1 MKNPTLNW
9 SLIFKSFLIDYYLTK
24 PEVRAEAL
32 TGNVVHMKCIRE
44 KVLEDIKFPIFSPI
58 NALMFIIIKAT
69 LNNDLVVKYFIDH
82 LNLDMKDEHWC
93 NLFGKIMSIRLLRHE
108 FKPDGEVLI
117 HKMYSNVE
125 ISLLIAE
132 NYTLIQEFVKS
143 LFTEDPK
150 GLEFSEMRSRFQ
162 ISISADYSNPGTAI
176 ARHKQFEYNT
186 IEEFYMSEEA
196 QELDFVDYL
205 KRKIHLLITERNI
218 AVTPS
223 PLTYFMTGFAIIL
236 LPSGTSY
243 SEIKEH
249 LNQNYDV

>member
-9 SLIFKSFLIDYYLTK
+9 SVIFKSFLIDYYLTK
-24 PEVRAEAL
+24 PEVRINAL
-32 TGNVVHMKCIRE
+32 AGNLINMRCIKE
-44 KVLEDIKFPIFSPI
+44 KVLEDIRFPIFTPV

-108 FKPDGEVLI
+108 FKSNGEVLI
-117 HKMYSNVE
+117 HKMYSNGE

-132 NYTLIQEFVKS
+132 NYSLIQKFVKS
-143 LFTEDPK
+143 LFAEDPK
-150 GLEFSEMRSRFQ
+150 GLEFSEMRSSFQ
-162 ISISADYSNPGTAI
+162 INISADHNNPGTAV
-176 ARHKQFEYNT
+176 ARHKTFEYPSL
-186 IEEFYMSEEA
+186 EEFYLSEEV
-196 QELDFVDYL
+196 QELDFLDYL
-205 KRKIHLLITERNI
+205 KRKIHLLITEKNT
-218 AVTPS
+218 AVTAS
-223 PLTYFMTGFAIIL
+223 PLTYFLTGFAIIL